1 MEPSFEQR
9 VSSRGRS
16 RLQAVCLLFGLW
28 AVVSPTWAAEVIVA
42 VAANFTAPMKEI
54 AAAFERETG
63 HKVSLSFGSTGN
75 FRTQIVNGA
84 PFQVFLAADDETPAA
99 LERDGYAVLGT
110 RFTYAVGK
118 LVLWSPTLVVDDQ
131 GKILETGE
139 FAHLAVANPKLAPYG
154 KAAMQV
160 LQKRG
165 LAARLEPKIVWGE
178 SITQTYQFVVSG
190 AAELGFVALSQVY
203 EDGKT
208 KGSAWLVPQ
217 EDYDP
222 IRQDAVLLVRGK
234 DEPAARELLAYLQ
247 REPARSI
254 IRRYGYS
261 FE

>member
-9 VSSRGRS
+9 VSSRGRP
-16 RLQAVCLLFGLW
+16 RLQALCLLLGLW
-28 AVVSPTWAAEVIVA
+28 AMASPTWAAEVIVA
-42 VAANFTAPMKEI
+42 VAANFSAPMKEI

-63 HKVSLSFGSTGN
+63 HEVSLSFGSTGG
-75 FRTQIVNGA
+75 FYTQIVHGA

-99 LERDGYAVLGT
+99 LERDGYAVPGT

-118 LVLWSPTLVVDDQ
+118 LVLWSPGPLVDTQ

-165 LAARLEPKIVWGE
+165 LAARLEPKIVRGQ

-203 EDGKT
+203 EDGKI

-234 DEPAARELLAYLQ
+234 DEPAAHELLSYLQ
-247 REPARSI
+247 REPARAI

>member
-9 VSSRGRS
+9 VSSRGRP
-16 RLQAVCLLFGLW
+16 RLQALCLLLGLW
-28 AVVSPTWAAEVIVA
+28 AMASPTWAAEVIVA
-42 VAANFTAPMKEI
+42 VAANFSAPMKEI

-63 HKVSLSFGSTGN
+63 HEVSLSFGSTGG
-75 FRTQIVNGA
+75 FYTQIVHGA
-84 PFQVFLAADDETPAA
+84 PFQVFLAADDKTPAA
-99 LERDGYAVLGT
+99 LERDGYAVPGT

-118 LVLWSPTLVVDDQ
+118 LVLWSPGPLVDTQ

-165 LAARLEPKIVWGE
+165 LAARLEPKIVRGQ

-190 AAELGFVALSQVY
+190 AAELGFVALSQVH
-203 EDGKT
+203 EDGKV
-208 KGSAWLVPQ
+208 KGSAWLVSQ

-222 IRQDAVLLVRGK
+222 IRQDAVLLIPGK
-234 DEPAARELLAYLQ
+234 DQPAAHELLSYLQ
-247 REPARSI
+247 REPARAI

>member
-1 MEPSFEQR
+1 MLKLVCF
-9 VSSRGRS
+9 VAWALGSSSSAG
-16 RLQAVCLLFGLW
+16 
-28 AVVSPTWAAEVIVA
+28 AAEVIVA

-99 LERDGYAVLGT
+99 LERDGYAVPGT

-139 FAHLAVANPKLAPYG
+139 FTHLAVANPKLAPYG

-165 LAARLEPKIVWGE
+165 LATRLEPKIVWGE

-203 EDGKT
+203 EDGKI

-234 DEPAARELLAYLQ
+234 DEPAAHELLSYLQ
-247 REPARSI
+247 REPARAI

>member
-1 MEPSFEQR
+1 MEPSSER
-9 VSSRGRS
+9 RTSSRSRF
-16 RLQAVCLLFGLW
+16 RLQAVCLLLGLW
-28 AVVSPTWAAEVIVA
+28 GMASPTWAAEVIVA

-99 LERDGYAVLGT
+99 LERDGHAVAGT

-118 LVLWSPTLVVDDQ
+118 LVLWSPGPLVDAQ

-165 LAARLEPKIVWGE
+165 LTARLEPKIVWGQ

-190 AAELGFVALSQVY
+190 AAELGFVALSQVH
-203 EDGKT
+203 EDGKM

-222 IRQDAVLLVRGK
+222 IRQDAVLLVQGK

-247 REPARSI
+247 REPTRAI
-254 IRRYGYS
+254 IQRYGYS

>member
-1 MEPSFEQR
+1 MLKLVCF
-9 VSSRGRS
+9 VAWALGSSSSAG
-16 RLQAVCLLFGLW
+16 
-28 AVVSPTWAAEVIVA
+28 AAEVIVA

-99 LERDGYAVLGT
+99 LERDGYAVPGT
-110 RFTYAVGK
+110 RFTYAVAK

-139 FAHLAVANPKLAPYG
+139 FTHLAVANPKLAPYG

-165 LAARLEPKIVWGE
+165 LATRLEPKIVWGE

-203 EDGKT
+203 EDGKI

-234 DEPAARELLAYLQ
+234 DEPAAHELLSYLQ
-247 REPARSI
+247 REPARAI

>member
-1 MEPSFEQR
+1 MLKLVCF
-9 VSSRGRS
+9 VAWALGSSSSAG
-16 RLQAVCLLFGLW
+16 
-28 AVVSPTWAAEVIVA
+28 AAEVIVA

-99 LERDGYAVLGT
+99 LERDGYAVPGT

-139 FAHLAVANPKLAPYG
+139 FTHLAVANPKLAPYG

-165 LAARLEPKIVWGE
+165 LATRLEPKIVWGE

-203 EDGKT
+203 EDGKI

-234 DEPAARELLAYLQ
+234 DEPAARELLTYLK
-247 REPARSI
+247 REPARAI
-254 IRRYGYS
+254 IQRYGYS